1 MRALVIGTVVIG
13 LASAGTLLLP
23 TPAQAAEGVKLRVA
37 AAAYRDAKGA
47 IIGSPE
53 GIACR
58 GGGLVVLADTGSGRL
73 LEFQFD
79 ATGVSARREFSVT
92 QITTPIRVAS
102 NSKGELY
109 VLDGK
114 TRRVARLAAE
124 GAFQR
129 YVEFPGSSAAAV
141 RSIEVG
147 TKDQLYILDV
157 AAARVVVLD
166 DDGKLERE
174 LAFPPEAKFFSDLAA
189 NSKGDLFLLDSV
201 GRRVFAA
208 KSGTSVITPLSQS
221 LQDDVDFPVAI
232 AADDAGKLF
241 LADQN
246 GGGIV
251 TVGQDGAFRGRQSS
265 MGWHEGFLRYPSD
278 LCADDK
284 GNLFVADRDNNR
296 IQGFI
301 VAH

>member
-1 MRALVIGTVVIG
+1 MRALMIGRAVMGLTSVVTFLVPT
-13 LASAGTLLLP
+13 LAP
-23 TPAQAAEGVKLRVA
+23 AAEGVKLRVA
-37 AAAYRDAKGA
+37 AAAYRDAQGA

-79 ATGVSARREFSVT
+79 VTAVSSRREFSVA
-92 QITTPIRVAS
+92 QVTTPIRVAS

-114 TRRVARLAAE
+114 TRRIALLGTD

-129 YVEFPGSSAAAV
+129 YAEFPGSNASAV

-147 TKDQLYILDV
+147 AKDQLYILDV
-157 AAARVVVLD
+157 AGARIVVLD
-166 DDGKLERE
+166 ADGKLERE
-174 LAFPPEAKFFSDLAA
+174 LAFPAEAKFFSDLAVNA
-189 NSKGDLFLLDSV
+189 KGDLFLLDSV

-208 KSGTSVITPLSQS
+208 KSGANAISPLTES
-221 LQDDVDFPVAI
+221 LEEDVDFPVAI
-232 AADDAGKLF
+232 AADDTGKLF

-251 TVGQDGAFRGRQSS
+251 IVGQDGAFRGRQSS
-265 MGWHEGFLRYPSD
+265 MGWREGFLRYPAD
-278 LCADDK
+278 ICADDK

-296 IQGFI
+296 IQGFVI
-301 VAH
+301 AR